1 MCCLHHSLFRIFW
14 IDELVQNNCKVVA
27 HELQIQDVKLASV
40 NFVQISLK
48 HSKTDQL
55 GEGIVIS
62 LFITSQPICPVES
75 LTFYMRVRHVY
86 VVPFFVMLKVQQSL
100 DIRFQQFFL
109 FSMLITK

>member
-1 MCCLHHSLFRIFW
+1 MFNALCRTFDLLYKIINTLPVVYSLPYEVILFLCCLHHSPFRIFW

-75 LTFYMRVRHVY
+75 
-86 VVPFFVMLKVQQSL
+86 
-100 DIRFQQFFL
+100 
-109 FSMLITK
+109 